1 MILVFRTITWKVLSQ
16 QMWPRVLADSCHV
29 NFLITGF
36 RKCPI
41 QSLPE
46 ESGSAQGGV
55 RVEVCGTDNKAMVII
70 DMRDGNDSRGHQAK
84 ALLP

>member
-1 MILVFRTITWKVLSQ
+1 
-16 QMWPRVLADSCHV
+16 MWPRVLADSCHV

-55 RVEVCGTDNKAMVII
+55 RVEVCGTDNIAMVII
-70 DMRDGNDSRGHQAK
+70 EM
-84 ALLP
+84 